1 MSQRLTLSL
10 VVFLIAAMCAG
21 IASAAG
27 GGSAPFASKRVIVKF
42 ADGTPPTVRQA
53 IMNDLGAAEVKDLGL
68 IHAEVWEILR
78 YSTPDAVAKYQM
90 HEAIEYIE
98 PDYQVHVVE
107 VPNDPLFGELY
118 GLNNTGQT
126 GGTPGADI
134 DAVSAWDVF
143 TGSDDVI
150 VVVID
155 TGIDYT
161 HADLADNAWTNPG
174 EIPGNGIDDDGN
186 GFIDD
191 IHGWDFVN
199 SDNDPMDDHG
209 HGTHCSGT
217 IGGVGNNGIG
227 VAGVNWDVSIMGVKF
242 LNSGGSGYTSD
253 AILAID
259 YALTIPGVKVMSNSW
274 GGGGYSAALEE
285 AIQRASD
292 AGVLFVCA
300 AGNYVGNTDVSPNY
314 PSCYDVPNV
323 MSIAATD
330 HNDDL
335 ASFSGYGLVT
345 VDLAA
350 PGVDILSTLPGNG
363 YGELSG
369 TSMATPH
376 VAGVAGLIWGRFPA
390 MTMGQVKAL
399 IMNSVDPIPSM
410 TGKCVTG
417 GRLNAFTCI
426 AEPDSIPPAAV
437 DDLAATNATS
447 STVDL
452 DWTATGD
459 DGYTGTASYYD
470 VRYSTSP
477 IDETNFFDAT
487 GAAGVP
493 DPGPSGTPE
502 SMTVHGLDFTTTY
515 YFAVKVLDEYGNYSN
530 VSNLATATTLGEPD
544 IAVDPASM
552 SEELLSGG
560 TSTQALTVSNV
571 GEGTLDF
578 EIPQPTLI
586 FGSSVMGEF
595 VAYGKD
601 QVDPRTGGP
610 VVEGEGGPDAT
621 GYRWIDSDE
630 PGGPYFD
637 WVDITGVGTPI
648 SMSGDDENTGPYPI
662 GFDFEFYGST
672 FDEFRIC
679 TNGWIS
685 FTSTLTS
692 YSNQPIPNSGAPENL
707 IAPFWDDLNPSSV
720 DRCYYYND
728 GTRLIIEWYEIPHYS
743 AGGPYTFEA
752 ILYPNG
758 DIEFQYLSMADPTNS
773 ATVGTQNFTKDDG
786 LQVVYNAAYIHD
798 NLTVKIS
805 KLPQWVTV
813 TPSSGRVWYGD
824 SYDLDVHYDATGL
837 LGGYYD
843 ANVVIASNDPDEP
856 IVTVPVELHVIGA
869 PDIAVSPLSLD
880 FGSLFVGASKEMTL
894 LVSNPGTDQIDVTDI
909 TSDNAD
915 FTVDITSM
923 SIPPRG
929 SQVVTVTFTP
939 SAPIATSG
947 TLTVFSND
955 PDEPEIDVA
964 VQGTGLVPPEFDVT
978 PDELYADLMTGET
991 DAQTLTI
998 TNNGGSDLDFTA
1010 GVELYTG
1017 AVIQH
1022 HDEGQ
1027 LPKDEVGPQGE
1038 PQTMG
1043 TGGPDVF
1050 GYTWIDSD
1058 EPGGPVF
1065 DWIEIDAIG
1074 TPIPLSGDD
1083 QNTGWF
1089 PIGFNFPFYGN
1100 TFTEFR
1106 ACSNGWLSF
1115 TEASLT
1121 SYSNYSLP
1129 NSGSSVPKNLL
1140 AVFWDDLTFST
1151 SGDAY
1156 YYYDGSRTIIE
1167 YKDAPRL
1174 GSGGPYTFEVILYPS
1189 GKIVYQYLSMAGTRL
1204 AEATIGI
1211 QNADGTDGLQV
1222 VYNADYVH
1230 DDLAIMFSA
1239 TPEWLKISPASG
1251 TVPPGGSMVLN
1262 AMFNATDM
1270 YGGDYAGAV
1279 HIDSNDPN
1287 VPRFDVPAYLHV
1299 TGAPDITASPDN
1311 LDFGIVYLG
1320 FGTLRQFS
1328 VVNVGT
1334 DALTVTDMAGG
1345 SPEYVPDVTAFTID
1359 PMESRLITVSFTPSA
1374 VGDRSNTLTIYSND
1388 PDQPEFEVPLAGWGY
1403 VAPDIDVTPPE
1414 VRDSLFT
1421 GETANHTVRV
1431 SNLGGSDLDFTIGV
1445 DLAGEVV
1452 VHNDEIEY
1460 GKDETGP
1467 AGEPQLMGTGGPDV
1481 FGYTWIDSD
1490 EPGGPMFSW
1499 IELEGIGTPMSITG
1513 DDQNTGWYPIG
1524 FDFSFYGNTF
1534 TEFRACSN
1542 GWLSFTESSL
1552 TSLSN
1557 YILPNTS
1564 SYVPKNLLAVWWD
1577 DLNFSAGGDAYYYYD
1592 GSKTIIEYKDVPHY
1606 SSGGPYTFEVILY
1619 PTGKIVFQYLSM
1631 AGTRLNEA
1639 TIGIQNA
1646 DGTDGLT
1653 VVYNADYVHDNLAV
1667 QFATSPDWLSVSPSS
1682 GVVPAGEFVDLNVHL
1697 NAAGLYGGDYEGAVN
1712 IVSNDPDEEVFDVP
1726 AYLHVTGAPDI
1737 DVDPLALDFGPVY
1750 ISLTETL
1757 PVTVCNVGTD
1767 LLEVTSITI
1776 DNGEFTTDLT
1786 PFSLNPTEARTLD
1799 VVYTPVTPGVVT
1811 GTLTMT
1817 TNDVDEPEVHVALS
1831 GEGVVPPEI
1840 EVDPE
1845 SVTEVAMSGMVVSE
1859 TFTICNTGGSDLI
1872 YDIGAMQAER
1882 VPVYDY
1888 MFIPKGDDDPRP
1900 GIMGTGGPDAFGYT
1914 WTDSDEPG
1922 GPIFSWTDIS
1932 GIGTPTFGAYS
1943 DDGNR
1948 GPFPIGFTFPFYG
1961 NDFTEF
1967 RVCSNGWLS
1976 FTSSLTG
1983 YSNQPLPNSGS
1994 AVPENLLAAF
2004 WDDMVVDP
2012 SYDGEIYY
2020 YNDGSCLIVQYDI
2033 RRIATY
2039 TPPFYSFQI
2048 ILYPNGDIVYQ
2059 YNTLGA
2065 TVNSA
2070 TIGIQNATKDDGL
2083 TVVYDADY
2091 VHTGLAIEFSSGPQW
2106 LSVSPVSG
2114 VIPAGECEDITVTCD
2129 ARELVDGIYEGV
2141 VSIYSNDLT
2150 DPVVD
2155 VPVTLIVDWEPA
2167 AWLDIDPNT
2176 LNLDSNGKFIEANMG
2191 IPEGFDAMAL
2201 LCETVFLVAGDDT
2214 ISQTKLCEILGPD
2227 EYGIYWLHVKF
2238 DRALVEAAL
2247 PEGESVL
2254 MEVSAEI
2261 QDVTYIKGQDYI
2273 TVIRPRVTH
2282 PNGGEMFSYGPDAKI
2297 IVTWETPETWS
2308 VDSYTV
2314 CFSSDGGTSWEI
2326 VATGVTTQSVIVD
2339 VPLADTD
2346 QALYRVYAHQGDEIV
2361 GYDTSDGI
2369 FTVSATGA
2377 GVTDDVKPVAFM
2389 LRPNVPNP
2397 FVGTT
2402 MVRFDLPRDVH
2413 VTLNIYNVQGRLVK
2427 SLIDQGLTAGRYS
2440 IGWDGRDTNGER
2452 VASGV
2457 YYYRINAGQWNDT
2470 QRMVVV
2476 R

>member
-1 MSQRLTLSL
+1 MSQRFSLSL
-10 VVFLIAAMCAG
+10 VVFLVAAMIAG
-21 IASAAG
+21 TVAASG
-27 GGSAPFASKRVIVKF
+27 GGNAPFAPGRVIIKF
-42 ADGTPPTVRQA
+42 ADGTPPAVRQA
-53 IMNDLGAAEVKDLGL
+53 MKNDLRATTVKDLSL
-68 IHAEVWEILR
+68 IHAEVWEVWGSPL
-78 YSTPDAVAKYQM
+78 DAIAKYQM
-90 HEAIEYIE
+90 HEDVEYIE
-98 PDYQVHVVE
+98 PDYKVHVIE
-107 VPNDPLFGELY
+107 TPNDPLFDELY
-118 GLNNTGQT
+118 GLHNTGQT

-143 TGSDDVI
+143 KGSDNVI

-161 HADLADNAWTNPG
+161 HEDIAGNAWTNPG

-199 SDNDPMDDHG
+199 NDNDPMDDHG

-217 IGGVGNNGIG
+217 IGAVGNNGIG
-227 VAGVNWDVSIMGVKF
+227 VVGVNWDVSIMGVKF

-300 AGNYVGNTDVSPNY
+300 AGNYVGNTDITPNY

-345 VDLAA
+345 VDLGA

-376 VAGVAGLIWGRFPA
+376 VSGVAALIWGRFPG

-399 IMNSVDPIPSM
+399 IMSSVDPVPSLA
-410 TGKCVTG
+410 GKCVTG

-477 IDETNFFDAT
+477 IDEMNFFDAT

-515 YFAVKVLDEYGNYSN
+515 YFAVKVLDEYGNYSD
-530 VSNLATATTLGEPD
+530 VSNLASATTLGAPD
-544 IAVDPASM
+544 IAVDQTSM
-552 SEELLSGG
+552 TEELLSGA
-560 TSTQALTVSNV
+560 TSTQTLTISNV

-578 EIPQPTLI
+578 EIPQPSLI
-586 FGSSVMGEF
+586 FGSSVMGEY
-595 VAYGKD
+595 VLYGKD

-621 GYRWIDSDE
+621 GYRWIDSDQ

-637 WVDITGVGTPI
+637 WVDITGVGTLI
-648 SMSGDDENTGPYPI
+648 TMSGDDENTGPYPI

-672 FDEFRIC
+672 FDQFHVC

-692 YSNQPIPNSGAPENL
+692 YSNQPIPNTGAPENL
-707 IAPFWDDLNPSSV
+707 IAPFWDDLNPGGT

-728 GTRLIIEWYEIPHYS
+728 GTRLIIEWFDIPHYS

-752 ILYPNG
+752 ILYPGG
-758 DIEFQYLSMADPTNS
+758 DIEFQYLSMTDPTNS
-773 ATVGTQNFTKDDG
+773 ATVGTQNYTKDDG
-786 LQVVYNAAYIHD
+786 LQIVYNADYIHD
-798 NLTVKIS
+798 NLTVRIS

-813 TPSSGRVWYGD
+813 SPASGRVWYGD
-824 SYDLDVHYDATGL
+824 SYGLSVDFDATGL
-837 LGGYYD
+837 LGGYFD
-843 ANVVIASNDPDEP
+843 ANIVINSNDPDEP
-856 IVTVPVELHVIGA
+856 AVTVPVELHVIGA

-909 TSDNAD
+909 TSDNGD
-915 FTVDITSM
+915 FTVAPTSM

-939 SAPIATSG
+939 SAAVFTSG
-947 TLTVFSND
+947 TLTVYSND
-955 PDEPEIDVA
+955 PDEPEVYVA

-978 PDELYADLMTGET
+978 PDALFADLMTGET
-991 DAQTLTI
+991 DTQPVTI
-998 TNNGGSDLDFTA
+998 TNNGGSDLEFDCS
-1010 GVELYTG
+1010 VELYTG
-1017 AVIQH
+1017 TVIQH

-1027 LPKDEVGPQGE
+1027 LPKDEVGPQGD

-1058 EPGGPVF
+1058 EPGGPIF
-1065 DWIEIDAIG
+1065 DWIEIEGVG
-1074 TPIPLSGDD
+1074 TAIPLNSDD
-1083 QNTGWF
+1083 QNAGWF
-1089 PIGFNFPFYGN
+1089 PIGFNFAFYGN

-1115 TEASLT
+1115 TETSLT
-1121 SYSNYSLP
+1121 SYTNYSLP
-1129 NSGSSVPKNLL
+1129 NTGSYVPKNLL
-1140 AVFWDDLTFST
+1140 AVFWDDLTFSS

-1167 YKDAPRL
+1167 YKDVPRL
-1174 GSGGPYTFEVILYPS
+1174 TSGGPYTFEVILYPN
-1189 GKIVYQYLSMAGTRL
+1189 GKIVYQYLSMPGTRL

-1211 QNADGTDGLQV
+1211 QNADGTDGLEV

-1230 DDLAIMFSA
+1230 DDLAILFAA
-1239 TPEWLKISPASG
+1239 TPEWLKVSPASG
-1251 TVPPGGSMVLN
+1251 TVPPGGSVVLN
-1262 AMFNATDM
+1262 AMFNAEDM
-1270 YGGDYAGAV
+1270 YGGDYLGAV

-1287 VPRFDVPAYLHV
+1287 VPRFDVPAHLHV
-1299 TGAPDITASPDN
+1299 TGAPDIAASPDH

-1334 DALTVTDMAGG
+1334 DALNVTNIVAG
-1345 SPEYVPDVTAFTID
+1345 SPEYVPDVTAFTIG
-1359 PMESRLITVSFTPSA
+1359 PMESRLVTVSFTPSV
-1374 VGDRSNTLTIYSND
+1374 VGDRSTTLTIFSND
-1388 PDQPEFEVPLAGWGY
+1388 PDEGTFVVPMTGLGY
-1403 VAPDIDVTPPE
+1403 RAPDIDVTPE
-1414 VRDSLFT
+1414 SVADSLYVGAT
-1421 GETANHTVRV
+1421 STQTLRIE
-1431 SNLGGSDLDFTIGV
+1431 NLGYSDLEFTV
-1445 DLAGEVV
+1445 SDDEEAEVFV
-1452 VHNDEIEY
+1452 NTDPTEY
-1460 GKDETGP
+1460 GKDEFDPRTSGP
-1467 AGEPQLMGTGGPDV
+1467 QIEDAGGPDMY
-1481 FGYTWIDSD
+1481 GYTWIDSD
-1490 EPGGPMFSW
+1490 EPGGPVFDW
-1499 IELEGIGTPMSITG
+1499 VDITGVGTPIAGLDG
-1513 DDQNTGWYPIG
+1513 DDENLGPVPIG
-1524 FDFSFYGNTF
+1524 FDFPFYGNTF
-1534 TEFRACSN
+1534 DTFRACTN
-1542 GWLSFTESSL
+1542 GFVSFTSTSTSL
-1552 TSLSN
+1552 TN
-1557 YILPNTS
+1557 YALP
-1564 SYVPKNLLAVWWD
+1564 YAYGPENLLAVWWD
-1577 DLNFSAGGDAYYYYD
+1577 DLHFRSVERAYYYYD
-1592 GSKTIIEYKDVPHY
+1592 GARLIIQYVNVERY
-1606 SSGGPYTFEVILY
+1606 STSDPGLFNFEIILY
-1619 PTGKIVFQYLSM
+1619 PSGRIIYQYLTM
-1631 AGTRLNEA
+1631 AGEVEDA
-1639 TIGIQNA
+1639 TIGIQNQA
-1646 DGTDGLT
+1646 GDDGLT
-1653 VVYNADYVHDNLAV
+1653 VVYNAAYVHDNLAV
-1667 QFATSPDWLSVSPSS
+1667 EFLYVPDWLSLSPTS
-1682 GVVPAGEFVDLNVHL
+1682 GTVPAGGFVDISVEMS
-1697 NAAGLYGGDYEGAVN
+1697 AVGLWGGDFEKE
-1712 IVSNDPDEEVFDVP
+1712 ITILSNDPDEGEVVVP
-1726 AYLHVTGAPDI
+1726 AYLHVFDAPD
-1737 DVDPLALDFGPVY
+1737 VEVAPLSLDFGPLY
-1750 ISLTETL
+1750 IGLTSTL
-1757 PVTVCNVGTD
+1757 PVTVANVGTEA
-1767 LLEVTSITI
+1767 LEVSLAI
-1776 DNGEFTTDLT
+1776 DNAEFTTDLT
-1786 PFSLNPTEARTLD
+1786 PFTINPYAAVTLD
-1799 VVYTPVTPGVVT
+1799 VVYTPATEGMVSGM
-1811 GTLTMT
+1811 LSMS
-1817 TNDVDEPEVHVALS
+1817 TNDPDEPEVHVSLS

-1840 EVDPE
+1840 EVDTE
-1845 SVTEVAMSGMVVSE
+1845 SVTEVAMSGMMVDE
-1859 TFTICNTGGSDLI
+1859 TFTICNTGGSDLV
-1872 YDIGAMQAER
+1872 YNIGAMQAER
-1882 VPVYDY
+1882 VPVYSY
-1888 MFIPKGDDDPRP
+1888 MLVPKGDEDPRP
-1900 GIMGTGGPDAFGYT
+1900 GILGTGGPDAFGYT

-1922 GPIFSWTDIS
+1922 GPTYSWFDIS

-1943 DDGNR
+1943 DDGNM

-1961 NDFTEF
+1961 NDFTQF

-1976 FTSSLTG
+1976 FTSSSTT
-1983 YSNQPLPNSGS
+1983 YNNQPLPNSGS
-1994 AVPENLLAAF
+1994 TVPENLLAVF
-2004 WDDMVVDP
+2004 WDDLVVDP

-2020 YNDGSCLIVQYDI
+2020 YNDGSRLIVQYEV
-2033 RRIATY
+2033 RYIATY

-2048 ILYPNGDIVYQ
+2048 ILYPNGHFVYQ
-2059 YNTLGA
+2059 YRTFGS

-2070 TIGIQNATKDDGL
+2070 TVGIQNATKDDGL
-2083 TVVYDADY
+2083 TVVYNANY
-2091 VHTGLAIEFSSGPQW
+2091 VHPELAIEFSSGPQW

-2129 ARELVDGIYEGV
+2129 ASDLADGVYEGV
-2141 VSIYSNDLT
+2141 VSITSNDLT

-2167 AWLDIDPNT
+2167 AWLDVDPNT
-2176 LNLDSNGKFIEANMG
+2176 LNLGSNGKWIDVTMG
-2191 IPEGFDAMAL
+2191 IPEDVDAMAL
-2201 LCETVFLVAGDDT
+2201 LEGTVFLAAGDDT
-2214 ISQTKLCEILGPD
+2214 LKPPARFSIEGPD
-2227 EYGIYWLHVKF
+2227 EFGLYYMHAKF
-2238 DRALVEAAL
+2238 DRSAVEDIL
-2247 PEGESVL
+2247 PEGDSV
-2254 MEVSAEI
+2254 EI
-2261 QDVTYIKGQDYI
+2261 VVAGEIENVTYVKGYDYI
-2273 TVIRPRVTH
+2273 KVIRPKMTH
-2282 PNGGEMFSYGPDAKI
+2282 PNGGEAFAYGPDAKI
-2297 IVTWETPETWS
+2297 IVTWDTPSDWN

-2314 CFSSDGGTSWEI
+2314 CFSADGGESWEI
-2326 VATGVTTQSVIVD
+2326 VATGVTTQSVIAD
-2339 VPLADTD
+2339 VPLLNTE
-2346 QALYRVYAHQGDEIV
+2346 QALYRVYAYQGEEIV
-2361 GYDTSDGI
+2361 GYDTSDEV
-2369 FTVSATGA
+2369 FTISATGA
-2377 GVTDDVKPVAFM
+2377 GVEADMKPTVFM

-2402 MVRFDLPRDVH
+2402 MLRFDLPRDVS
-2413 VTLNIYNVQGRLVK
+2413 VTLNIYDVQGRLVK

-2440 IGWDGRDTNGER
+2440 IGWDGRDTNGDR

-2457 YYYRINAGQWNDT
+2457 YYYKIQAGRWTDT